1 MKKTNN
7 KGFSLVELIIVI
19 AIMAVL
25 IGVLAPQFIKY
36 VEKSRLSSDGT
47 TTTEFETAMQTI
59 ASDPDITLDSSK
71 DYSVSNSGAAI
82 SISSDLKAI
91 FDTTGVID
99 TTKSFKYQSTA
110 FKGATVKVELKY
122 NTTSKVWEVKT
133 TGLPDVATS
142 SSSS

>member
-1 MKKTNN
+1 MKKNN
-7 KGFSLVELIIVI
+7 NSGFSLVELIIVI

-36 VEKSRLSSDGT
+36 VEKSRVSSDGT

-59 ASDPDITLDSSK
+59 ASDPDIVLDSSK
-71 DYSVSNSGAAI
+71 TYSVSNSGASITI
-82 SISSDLKAI
+82 SGDLKSI

-99 TTKSFKYQSTA
+99 TTKTFKYQSTA
-110 FKGATVKVELKY
+110 YKAATVKVELKY

-133 TGLPDVATS
+133 TGTPDTSAS
-142 SSSS
+142 SSS